1 MSMVEGIN
9 KNNDSAPD
17 IVVFRDTLINLMS
30 SLWRGVSRPTIS
42 KKIRDC
48 FDKNITRIPF
58 ENITDLL
65 VSQQKEDFYL
75 MKNLSYYN
83 KDIQLIIWG
92 MIKEHYADT
101 KIFDPKEKKYIDARL
116 WFFKESLLF
125 RAKIAPSI
133 IEDVISI
140 DFNVLFSLKAEN
152 NYSGLLEEI
161 SLIQKLFTHF
171 VDLQFILKYKDKINQ
186 QPESFKKALVSF
198 IVKMHAGYSVSG
210 TKNQMVVLE
219 MLLSIE
225 NWHLLNKKA
234 LPEVI
239 KFAGQCYMSKN
250 VNKKIEM
257 LLYHSLT
264 GNMFIYMDHFDIK
277 LEELCLKHKYLPSKR
292 IIELCKSYQGLKKEE
307 EWEDLFKLMTF
318 LKKNSSL
325 PGNKVAVVFDYMKDM
340 HNDFFL
346 NIIRT
351 DIFRLMFDDKTS
363 YNAGEEFLKALEVH
377 YFICREQTILSNVAN
392 NSSNSLEK
400 KERL

>member
-1 MSMVEGIN
+1 MSIVEIIN

-17 IVVFRDTLINLMS
+17 IVVFRNTLIKFMS
-30 SLWRGVSRPTIS
+30 LLWQGKKRSVVS
-42 KKIRDC
+42 KKIRQY
-48 FDKNITRIPF
+48 FDENIKKIPF
-58 ENITDLL
+58 EDIAELM

-92 MIKEHYADT
+92 MIKEHYGDT

-125 RAKIAPSI
+125 RAKILPSI
-133 IEDVISI
+133 MEDVISI
-140 DFNVLFSLKAEN
+140 DLNVLFSLKSEN
-152 NYSGLLEEI
+152 NHSGLLEEI
-161 SLIQKLFTHF
+161 PLIQKLFTHF
-171 VDLQFILKYKDKINQ
+171 VDLKFILKYKDKINQ
-186 QPESFKKALVSF
+186 QPESFKKSLVSL

-210 TKNQMVVLE
+210 IKNKIVVLE

-225 NWHLLNKKA
+225 NWYLLNKKA

-239 KFAGQCYMSKN
+239 KFAGKCYMSKN
-250 VNKKIEM
+250 VNKKIEI
-257 LLYHSLT
+257 LLYRSLT
-264 GNMFIYMDHFDIK
+264 EDLFLYMKSLDIN

-292 IIELCKSYQGLKKEE
+292 IIELCKSYQGLRKEE

-318 LKKNSSL
+318 MKKNPTV
-325 PGNKVAVVFDYMKDM
+325 PGDKVAVVFDYMKNM

-363 YNAGEEFLKALEVH
+363 YNAGKEFLKALEVH
-377 YFICREQTILSNVAN
+377 CFIYREKTILSNVAN